1 MSATLSAEIQSK
13 LLSSLKDIV
22 DFFVSACISSRS
34 IQNLNDLIDKNQT
47 MAFLELAEAFGECM
61 AFIDHDD
68 LLHMLQESSNLLAD
82 FYSIERK
89 NILKKLKFL
98 KEDKKS
104 DQAVVERNETNLV
117 DVEAKKAFVVILCL
131 RLRTMLEISIRHFK
145 EDANFDCSAH
155 YQKLQDEKR
164 MKT

>member
-1 MSATLSAEIQSK
+1 MSATLSAEIQAK

-22 DFFVSACISSRS
+22 DFFTSARISSRS

-47 MAFLELAEAFGECM
+47 MAFLELAEDFGECM
-61 AFIDHDD
+61 AFIDHDE
-68 LLHMLQESSNLLAD
+68 LLHMLHESSNLLAD
-82 FYSIERK
+82 YYSIERK
-89 NILKKLKFL
+89 TILKRLKFL

-117 DVEAKKAFVVILCL
+117 DVEVKKALVVILCL
-131 RLRTMLEISIRHFK
+131 RLRTMLTISIRHFK
-145 EDANFDCSAH
+145 EDANFDCLAH

-164 MKT
+164 IKT

>member
-22 DFFVSACISSRS
+22 DFFISACVSSRS

-61 AFIDHDD
+61 AFIDHDN

-82 FYSIERK
+82 YYSIERRT
-89 NILKKLKFL
+89 ILKRLKFL

-104 DQAVVERNETNLV
+104 DQAVIERNEMNLV
-117 DVEAKKAFVVILCL
+117 DVGAKKSLVVILCL
-131 RLRTMLEISIRHFK
+131 RLRTMLSISIMHFK
-145 EDANFDCSAH
+145 EDANFDCLEH

-164 MKT
+164 IKT

>member
-22 DFFVSACISSRS
+22 DFFISACISSRS

-61 AFIDHDD
+61 AFIDHDN
-68 LLHMLQESSNLLAD
+68 LLHILQESSNLLTD
-82 FYSIERK
+82 YYSIERRS
-89 NILKKLKFL
+89 ILKKLKFL

-104 DQAVVERNETNLV
+104 DQAVVERKETNLV
-117 DVEAKKAFVVILCL
+117 DVEAKKALVVILCL
-131 RLRTMLEISIRHFK
+131 RLRTMLAISIKNFK
-145 EDANFDCSAH
+145 EDANFDCLVH
-155 YQKLQDEKR
+155 YQKLQNEKR
-164 MKT
+164 IKT